1 MVGVRGQG
9 SGVKG
14 QGDEESTFQPTRSL
28 FSKIKR
34 KGQRGG
40 LSLEEEGVCV
50 CVVEEGQC
58 SITGKTRLRS

>member
-9 SGVKG
+9 LRVKG
-14 QGDEESTFQPTRSL
+14 QGDEESTFQPTLSL

-34 KGQRGG
+34 KRQRGG
-40 LSLEEEGVCV
+40 LSLEEEGV

-58 SITGKTRLRS
+58 SITGKTRLRL